1 LRFHSSAFS
10 VQSKKRMEIIN
21 VTNKVSGVV
30 EHSGIKNGFVN
41 LWVPHTTAA
50 IAINEHDPDLWEDIL
65 AAMEKIV
72 PLRGDYRHNAKYGWM
87 PSEQNAHAH
96 ILNCLIKPS
105 VTIPIEDCRILLG
118 TWQSI
123 LFIEMDGPQTRTVQV
138 HIIGE

>member
-1 LRFHSSAFS
+1 MRIYSSSFS
-10 VQSKKRMEIIN
+10 IQSRKKMEIID
-21 VTNKVSGVV
+21 VTSKISGVI
-30 EHSGIKNGFVN
+30 ECSGIKNGIISI
-41 LWVPHTTAA
+41 WVPHTTAA

-65 AAMEKIV
+65 AVMEKLV
-72 PLRGDYRHNAKYGWM
+72 PIRGDYRHNAKYSWI

-105 VTIPIEDCRILLG
+105 VTVPIEGGQMLLG

-138 HIIGE
+138 NIIGE